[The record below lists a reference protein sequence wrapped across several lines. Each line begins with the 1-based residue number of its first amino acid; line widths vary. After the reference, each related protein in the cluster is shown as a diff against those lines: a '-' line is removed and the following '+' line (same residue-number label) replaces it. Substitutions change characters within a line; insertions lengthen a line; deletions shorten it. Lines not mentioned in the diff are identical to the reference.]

1 MLEDGAAEEI
11 AIMEN
16 KPDSTIKSGE
26 MDSFSRLYYDGLQQ
40 KRDRQQAIEDK
51 LNTRDVYEASQM
63 QNYPRISKISDAV
76 AKQMPQRPKKAEQFQ
91 KYSIEWK
98 KLRDAK
104 V

>member
-40 KRDRQQAIEDK
+40 KRDRQ
-51 LNTRDVYEASQM
+51 
-63 QNYPRISKISDAV
+63 
-76 AKQMPQRPKKAEQFQ
+76 
-91 KYSIEWK
+91 
-98 KLRDAK
+98 
-104 V
+104 